1 MVAFESTDCRNTTY
15 SKEMTILEMR
25 VHTAAAIVPS
35 SPLAWHLVYEK
46 SYAILTAAQLCANID
61 EGTTKVD
68 ILHTSR
74 LTAPLQ
80 CFSSF
85 ILLRADPALNHEI
98 CVSLKV

>member
-1 MVAFESTDCRNTTY
+1 
-15 SKEMTILEMR
+15 MR